1 MTTPNNNYGIGSVHD
16 FKKEIEATLRPLM
29 ERETRGDMHREPS
42 HEVVNKEIA
51 YRWSQETSA
60 MGRLTND
67 ELEVVYKNGM
77 KPSEYLAYK

>member
-1 MTTPNNNYGIGSVHD
+1 
-16 FKKEIEATLRPLM
+16 
-29 ERETRGDMHREPS
+29 MHSEPS

-60 MGRLTND
+60 MGKLTND
-67 ELEVVYKNGM
+67 ELEMVYKTGM